1 MSKKCDQSARERMTG
16 GGSRAPVYAAG
27 VAVCVGAVCT
37 GIALAWTNNA
47 SEKLEAGQLNGI
59 IIEKMD
65 LHWTAVMMTI
75 GCCVATLPVA
85 LALDT
90 FGRKTTMMLATL
102 PLYIGYTLILF
113 ARHKYMI
120 FVGRFITGLGASGFS
135 CCCPLYASEIA
146 HKSIR
151 GRVVSFYFMFVSI
164 GVVYA
169 NIFGWLL
176 PIKLFIFACMIMPVI
191 FTAMFF
197 FQPKSPVHEVQMGK
211 INQALDALKA
221 LRGPNYDVTPELKN
235 IKLELSRNVDRKL
248 FFGELKNTAVRRGLI
263 ISITVLLLKHL
274 VGANQIL
281 TFTGAIVNSCGF
293 SNAVIKWSVVIGGL
307 IRALASFVPIF
318 YIDRVGRRLLLVI
331 GFSIT
336 FLSTFLI
343 GVYYTF
349 YDRKLASPGI
359 LETLKWV
366 PLTSLACYWAGYGAG
381 LGNICAMTAVEVFP
395 ADIRARCKCITEL
408 FNWFVQ

>member
-120 FVGRFITGLGASGFS
+120 FVGRF
-135 CCCPLYASEIA
+135 
-146 HKSIR
+146 
-151 GRVVSFYFMFVSI
+151 V
-164 GVVYA
+164 
-169 NIFGWLL
+169 
-176 PIKLFIFACMIMPVI
+176 
-191 FTAMFF
+191 
-197 FQPKSPVHEVQMGK
+197 
-211 INQALDALKA
+211 
-221 LRGPNYDVTPELKN
+221 PE
-235 IKLELSRNVDRKL
+235 RQ
-248 FFGELKNTAVRRGLI
+248 ELKNTAVRRGLI

-307 IRALASFVPIF
+307 IRVYILHLIF
-318 YIDRVGRRLLLVI
+318 IQ
-331 GFSIT
+331 
-336 FLSTFLI
+336 
-343 GVYYTF
+343 
-349 YDRKLASPGI
+349 
-359 LETLKWV
+359 
-366 PLTSLACYWAGYGAG
+366 LT
-381 LGNICAMTAVEVFP
+381 VV
-395 ADIRARCKCITEL
+395 
-408 FNWFVQ
+408 